1 MVEPASPWMP
11 LQVDKGRN
19 TLTTKSPMARYV
31 TTLLGRSRCVQAFV
45 LPNGFY
51 AALKMSAMARTT
63 K

>member
-1 MVEPASPWMP
+1 MVEPASSWMP
-11 LQVDKGRN
+11 LQVDKARN
-19 TLTTKSPMARYV
+19 TLTTKSLLARYD
-31 TTLLGRSRCVQAFV
+31 TTLLGRSRCVQSPV